1 MIYKITIFNAIKN
14 ELQFTDT
21 EGTISPLLSHTIIE
35 DDVYVESA
43 EILWI
48 MIRTALNLIF
58 L

>member
-43 EILWI
+43 EISLDHDSYCS
-48 MIRTALNLIF
+48 
-58 L
+58 